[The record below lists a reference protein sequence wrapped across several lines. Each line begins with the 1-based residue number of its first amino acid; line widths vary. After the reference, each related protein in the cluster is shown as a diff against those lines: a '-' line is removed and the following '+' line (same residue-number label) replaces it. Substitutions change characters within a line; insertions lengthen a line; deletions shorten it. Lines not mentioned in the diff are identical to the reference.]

1 MRRAARAAL
10 LPLLAL
16 LAGVAVGV
24 SRADIDGARRGHG
37 CGEGRMSS
45 QAPITATDTRKDL
58 PLLATVDETAAL
70 LRTSRKAIYSMIERG
85 QLPGVTRIGR
95 RNRTNRVSHRDT
107 ICDGTS
113 SPDDQRKQDL

>member
-1 MRRAARAAL
+1 
-10 LPLLAL
+10 
-16 LAGVAVGV
+16 
-24 SRADIDGARRGHG
+24 
-37 CGEGRMSS
+37 MSS

-95 RNRTNRVSHRDT
+95 RVLIRTRDLLDWLGQKST
-107 ICDGTS
+107 PS
-113 SPDDQRKQDL
+113 LER